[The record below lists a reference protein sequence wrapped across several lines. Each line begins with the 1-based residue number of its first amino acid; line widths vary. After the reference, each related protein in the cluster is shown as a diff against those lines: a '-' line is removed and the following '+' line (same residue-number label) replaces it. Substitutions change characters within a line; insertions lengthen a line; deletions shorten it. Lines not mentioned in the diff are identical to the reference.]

1 MKNYDES
8 VKINHNVNWPYSP
21 YHSYRILIIGGSG
34 SGKTNVSLNLT
45 EHQRPDIDKIY
56 LDVKDPFELLIN
68 WREKGIEILK
78 NPKAFI
84 GYSQTNDDVYEHL
97 ENYNS
102 TKKRGVLIVF
112 CDVIADMES
121 NKTSSPIV
129 TELFLRG
136 RTLDIFH
143 IFISQSH
150 FKMRLNATYFVLKI
164 LNKRKPQQI
173 SSNHLS
179 DIDSKDFMKL

>member
-1 MKNYDES
+1 
-8 VKINHNVNWPYSP
+8 
-21 YHSYRILIIGGSG
+21 
-34 SGKTNVSLNLT
+34 
-45 EHQRPDIDKIY
+45 
-56 LDVKDPFELLIN
+56 
-68 WREKGIEILK
+68 
-78 NPKAFI
+78 
-84 GYSQTNDDVYEHL
+84 
-97 ENYNS
+97 
-102 TKKRGVLIVF
+102 
-112 CDVIADMES
+112 MES